1 MNSTPGTAASV
12 SQRLLQAGSSLGVSD
27 WLVIDED
34 MNQAFAVVTRD
45 PVPMQIDGQRFAHGF
60 LTLSLLS
67 DLMTSALQIDGS
79 GSAVPEGYLL
89 NYGFNRMRL
98 IEPIPLGARI
108 RGCFRTAECGVTKR
122 GAVTIIPID
131 VEIEIEGTER
141 PALVGEWLTAWRK

>member
-1 MNSTPGTAASV
+1 MDSTTETADSV
-12 SQRLLQAGSSLGVSD
+12 SKRLLQAGSDLGVSD
-27 WLVIDED
+27 WLTIDED

-45 PVPMQIDGQRFAHGF
+45 PVPMQIDGQRYAHGF

-67 DLMTSALQIDGS
+67 DLMASALQIEGP

-98 IEPIPLGARI
+98 IEPIPFGTRI
-108 RGCFRTAECGVTKR
+108 RGHFRTAESGVTKR
-122 GAVTIIPID
+122 GSVTIIPID

-141 PALVGEWLTAWRK
+141 PALVGEWLTAWRR